1 MAPTLPI
8 APELLVVSILVFAI
22 LFQTVNH
29 KVLLLLI
36 ILGVYYVY
44 DYKTIH
50 RSFQETISGI
60 SDTTE
65 PQHAY
70 TVKANGYKRTL
81 DINSHTQDPTI
92 QDILKRLRKYRR
104 YNKVAYEKGKTL
116 LIQWHHGIRQL
127 TTDVSHP
134 RQVYENTETY
144 YQQALREFEGLGIAS
159 PSVSYGQSLTKT
171 YKGDKDRKQ
180 RDVKVHQDIS
190 TEVGE
195 ICKELQ
201 EYCYY
206 KLYNLA
212 IALNDD
218 WNQDPDI
225 YKTEIHLSD
234 VESSNHYVDSLFH

>member
-22 LFQTVNH
+22 LAQTINH

-36 ILGVYYVY
+36 ILGLYYAY

-50 RSFQETISGI
+50 RSFRETIASV

-65 PQHAY
+65 PQHVY
-70 TVKANGYKRTL
+70 TVKTNGYKKTL
-81 DINSHTQDPTI
+81 DINSHTQDSTI
-92 QDILKRLRKYRR
+92 KDILKRLRKYRR
-104 YNKVAYEKGKTL
+104 YNKVAYETGKTL
-116 LIQWHHGIRQL
+116 LIQWHHGIL
-127 TTDVSHP
+127 LLESEISNP
-134 RQVYENTETY
+134 RHVYENTETY
-144 YQQALREFEGLGIAS
+144 YQQALREFEGLGVAS
-159 PSVSYGQSLTKT
+159 PSMSYGQSLTRGYT
-171 YKGDKDRKQ
+171 KDFKK
-180 RDVKVHQDIS
+180 RDTKVHQDIS

-206 KLYNLA
+206 KMHNLA

-218 WNQDPDI
+218 WVQDPTI
-225 YKTEIHLSD
+225 HKTEIHLSD
-234 VESSNHYVDSLFH
+234 VKPSNHHVVSHFH

>member
-1 MAPTLPI
+1 MAPALPM

-22 LFQTVNH
+22 LFQTINH
-29 KVLLLLI
+29 KVMLLLT
-36 ILGVYYVY
+36 ILGLYYVY

-50 RSFQETISGI
+50 RSFQETIANI

-65 PQHAY
+65 PQDKY
-70 TVKANGYKRTL
+70 IIKVDGYKDTL

-92 QDILKRLRKYRR
+92 KDILKRLRKYRR

-116 LIQWHHGIRQL
+116 LIQWHHGILQL
-127 TTDVSHP
+127 ESDIPHP

-144 YQQALREFEGLGIAS
+144 YQQALREFEGLGVAS
-159 PSVSYGQSLTKT
+159 PSMSYGQSLTK
-171 YKGDKDRKQ
+171 KHKKDQKK

-201 EYCYY
+201 DYCYY

-212 IALNDD
+212 IPLNYD
-218 WNQDPDI
+218 WVQDPDI

-234 VESSNHYVDSLFH
+234 VEASNHYVDSLFH

>member
-1 MAPTLPI
+1 MAPALPI
-8 APELLVVSILVFAI
+8 PPELLVVSILVFAI

-29 KVLLLLI
+29 KVLLLLV

-44 DYKTIH
+44 DYKKINQ
-50 RSFQETISGI
+50 SFQGAIAGI
-60 SDTTE
+60 SDATE
-65 PQHAY
+65 PQDKY
-70 TVKANGYKRTL
+70 VIKANGYKDTL

-104 YNKVAYEKGKTL
+104 YNKVAYEKGKTF

-127 TTDVSHP
+127 ESDISHP
-134 RQVYENTETY
+134 RHVYENTETY

-159 PSVSYGQSLTKT
+159 PSMSYGQSLK
-171 YKGDKDRKQ
+171 KHKKDLKQ
-180 RDVKVHQDIS
+180 RDIKVHQDIS